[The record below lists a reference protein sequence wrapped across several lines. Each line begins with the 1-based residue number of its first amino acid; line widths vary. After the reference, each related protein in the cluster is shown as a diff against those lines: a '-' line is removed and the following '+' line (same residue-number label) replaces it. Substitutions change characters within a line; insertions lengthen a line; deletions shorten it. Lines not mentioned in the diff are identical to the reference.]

1 MYPKLGLSSREC
13 HLTWAQRTPLHT
25 WPLLGAERE
34 PEGWEPCLRV
44 TQGAML
50 AVPGVPPLS
59 PTHQLLPGKGQ
70 LSLRATWPCLSPCVC
85 PPSRAQLL
93 WGWEGASRGGRTG
106 GVGGEKFAI
115 FFFLRDF
122 FFLFF

>member
-1 MYPKLGLSSREC
+1 
-13 HLTWAQRTPLHT
+13 
-25 WPLLGAERE
+25 
-34 PEGWEPCLRV
+34 
-44 TQGAML
+44 ML

-93 WGWEGASRGGRTG
+93 WGWEGANGGGRTG

-122 FFLFF
+122 FFDSFKAETRSKGISTSSNRDHLVH